1 MVLRNWEALPEKL
14 QNEKVR
20 PYYDSLSRKKTSLR
34 MKRLLDVMI
43 AAAASIVLL
52 PVMVIV
58 GIAVK
63 LDSPGP
69 VFFRQ
74 ERVTAYGKVFRIWKF
89 RSMVANAEQKG
100 AHVTSQGDS
109 RITWVGRFI
118 RKCRLDEI
126 PQLFNIL
133 AGDMT
138 FVGVRPEVQKYVD
151 HYTEEMY
158 ATLLLPAGVTSEAS
172 IRYKDEDTYL
182 TEGQNPDAVY
192 IQTVLPG
199 KMYYNLKAMQQF
211 SLLEDLKT
219 LIRTVLAVC
228 GKEYAEEREA
238 VENGTNTGT

>member
-1 MVLRNWEALPEKL
+1 MVLKDWEALPEKL
-14 QNEKVR
+14 QNEQVR
-20 PYYDSLSRKKTSLR
+20 FYHDSLSRKRISLR
-34 MKRLLDVMI
+34 MKRLFDVTV
-43 AAAASIVLL
+43 AAVAGIILL
-52 PVMVIV
+52 PVMVLV
-58 GIAVK
+58 GVAVK

-89 RSMVANAEQKG
+89 RSMVANAEQQG
-100 AHVTSQGDS
+100 AQVTSQGDS
-109 RITWVGRFI
+109 RITRVGKVI

-172 IRYKDEDTYL
+172 IRYKNEDAYL
-182 TEGQNPDAVY
+182 TEQQDPDQVY
-192 IQTVLPG
+192 IQNVMPG
-199 KMYYNLKAMQQF
+199 KMYYNLKAMKQF

-219 LIRTVLAVC
+219 LLRTVLAVC
-228 GKEYAEEREA
+228 GKEYADEREA
-238 VENGTNTGT
+238 VTNGTNNKA